1 MFYCMKK
8 NGKQEF
14 MKMKQKVTPRA
25 TRGIVWN
32 FTLIE
37 LLIVIAI
44 IAILAALLLP
54 ALNKAR
60 DKGKTISCV
69 NNLKQLGNIMAF
81 YQADYNDYFTHKAV
95 GA

>member
-37 LLIVIAI
+37 LLMKYTCQPCNYM
-44 IAILAALLLP
+44 LYY
-54 ALNKAR
+54 R
-60 DKGKTISCV
+60 RE
-69 NNLKQLGNIMAF
+69 
-81 YQADYNDYFTHKAV
+81 
-95 GA
+95 